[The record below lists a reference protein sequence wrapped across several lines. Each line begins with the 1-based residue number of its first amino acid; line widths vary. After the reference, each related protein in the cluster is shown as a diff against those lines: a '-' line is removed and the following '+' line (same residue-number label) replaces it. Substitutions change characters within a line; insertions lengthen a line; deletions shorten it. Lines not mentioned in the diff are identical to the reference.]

1 MVGKF
6 YSIFTYHYS
15 TPLILGSDFGLE
27 VVAALFPVSFLKLE
41 KTKQK
46 LLQMIVYICPQLSS
60 GYLKD

>member
-27 VVAALFPVSFLKLE
+27 VVAALFPVSLLKLE
-41 KTKQK
+41 KAKQK
-46 LLQMIVYICPQLSS
+46 LFANYCIYLS
-60 GYLKD
+60 